1 MTGTI
6 LSLAAL
12 VLGTA
17 AAPVMVWLWAAG
29 LIQCRRRRALRAWT
43 ALFLAALALLTLGSG
58 VLAALDLAWRSRTL
72 RALYGLLFLGGA
84 GAMLSA
90 VRALPELPWP
100 EEDRRRWR
108 GIACGACC
116 AVLLGT
122 LVLGRWVTALTAGP
136 EQVAVRDGQQVVA
149 VDEGWMDYCMAYYP
163 YRGPLVRG
171 GTALE
176 VVSEYA
182 GGAER

>member
-12 VLGTA
+12 ALGTA

-108 GIACGACC
+108 GIACGAC
-116 AVLLGT
+116 
-122 LVLGRWVTALTAGP
+122 
-136 EQVAVRDGQQVVA
+136 
-149 VDEGWMDYCMAYYP
+149 
-163 YRGPLVRG
+163 
-171 GTALE
+171 
-176 VVSEYA
+176 
-182 GGAER
+182 

>member
-1 MTGTI
+1 M
-6 LSLAAL
+6 
-12 VLGTA
+12 
-17 AAPVMVWLWAAG
+17 
-29 LIQCRRRRALRAWT
+29 
-43 ALFLAALALLTLGSG
+43 
-58 VLAALDLAWRSRTL
+58 
-72 RALYGLLFLGGA
+72 
-84 GAMLSA
+84 
-90 VRALPELPWP
+90 
-100 EEDRRRWR
+100 
-108 GIACGACC
+108 
-116 AVLLGT
+116 
-122 LVLGRWVTALTAGP
+122 TALTAGP